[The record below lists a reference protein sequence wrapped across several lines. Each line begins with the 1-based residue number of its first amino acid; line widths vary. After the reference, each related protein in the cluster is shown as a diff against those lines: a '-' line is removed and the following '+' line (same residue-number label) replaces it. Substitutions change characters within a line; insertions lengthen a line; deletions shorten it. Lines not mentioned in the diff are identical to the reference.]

1 MAEERPVVNVTPG
14 NTIKSS
20 AELEAAAVKSNTGDE
35 ERLGGHP
42 PKGASSVGDEELT
55 RLADPRGDRFSHI
68 AMSREEIEAREKI
81 DELMA
86 LPPEQRTARM
96 AMVLDRGII
105 ADRLKVDC
113 PADLHYEWVRNDP
126 MEIDRMRTLGF
137 WVDNTYATRRALH
150 SDGSSANQVGDVIC
164 VMTTAENKKM
174 IDQIYLE
181 KQLKATRNPKKAQED
196 EEFASMTEKMTD
208 GIIPTFSESSQRM
221 VTAADVRAALQ
232 RANAQ
237 TEVKR

>member
-20 AELEAAAVKSNTGDE
+20 AELEAAAVRSNTAGE
-35 ERLGGHP
+35 GEF
-42 PKGASSVGDEELT
+42 LT
-55 RLADPRGDRFSHI
+55 PEQLAAQGIPEAADPRGDRFSHI

-181 KQLKATRNPKKAQED
+181 KQLKATRNPKRAQED